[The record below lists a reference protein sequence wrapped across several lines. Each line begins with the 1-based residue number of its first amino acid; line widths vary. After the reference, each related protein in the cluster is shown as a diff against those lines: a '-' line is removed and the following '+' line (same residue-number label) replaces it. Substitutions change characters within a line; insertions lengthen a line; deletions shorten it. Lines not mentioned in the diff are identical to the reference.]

1 MVPEFADR
9 QQISRSVKQNE
20 SFLRRWIGL
29 ATIQHI
35 DIDAFTAQYF
45 KEPEMWS
52 SSLLLCLLLQNGT
65 TPLVQDLLARIE
77 ALEKRVA
84 ELEQEKQPAPAAPTP
99 AAAQQAATPQVPPP
113 SVGAHQGG
121 AAAVPQDAGLP
132 EYPSLHI
139 NGFTDVNFS
148 ASDQRGTHTGFNEGQ
163 FTLHFVSALS
173 PKVNFFGEVSLT
185 ARPDAG
191 LGLPAAPGFNAEVER
206 SIVRFDQSDRFKVS
220 FGRYH
225 TPINWWNTAYHHGQW
240 LQTTVSRPEMIQFGG
255 SFLPVHFVGALVE
268 GSVPAG
274 SLNLNYNVGLGNGRS
289 SALSRAGD
297 AGDVDNNRAW
307 LANLS
312 VRPDKLYGLQIG
324 GAVYHDK
331 LNLTSGQNFKEW
343 ISSGHIVWNREN
355 PEIIAEFSNVTH
367 KDYSGILATAN
378 SQAFYVQS
386 AYRLPFNAKVWKPYY
401 RYEYIHI
408 PSSDVPFRN
417 VPNLTNLSG
426 SVVGMRYDLSEFA
439 ALKFEYRRQR
449 RAPGEPSVNVGF
461 LQTSFT
467 F

>member
-1 MVPEFADR
+1 ML
-9 QQISRSVKQNE
+9 NE
-20 SFLRRWIGL
+20 PKCRIVSALGL
-29 ATIQHI
+29 ALGKLESSEGKFAWPKQRNKR
-35 DIDAFTAQYF
+35 F

-84 ELEQEKQPAPAAPTP
+84 ELEQEKKTAAAAPAAEPVTP
-99 AAAQQAATPQVPPP
+99 PQTPPASAGGHQAGAATIPQE
-113 SVGAHQGG
+113 G
-121 AAAVPQDAGLP
+121 GLP
-132 EYPSLHI
+132 EYPSLHMT
-139 NGFTDVNFS
+139 GFTDLNFS
-148 ASDQRGTHTGFNEGQ
+148 ASDQRGTHSGFNEGQ

-191 LGLPAAPGFNAEVER
+191 IGSPAPPGFNAEVER

-297 AGDVDNNRAW
+297 AGDVNNNRAW

-324 GAVYHDK
+324 GAVYHDR
-331 LNLTSGQNFKEW
+331 LNLTSVQNFKEW
-343 ISSGHIVWNREN
+343 ITSGHIVWNREN

-386 AYRLPFNAKVWKPYY
+386 AYRLPFNARVWKPYY
-401 RYEYIHI
+401 RFEYIHI
-408 PSSDVPFRN
+408 PRSDVPFRN
-417 VPNLTNLSG
+417 VPNLSG
-426 SVVGMRYDLSEFA
+426 SVLGMRYDLSEFA

-461 LQTSFT
+461 IQTSFT